1 MSYTRAVLKQSDLTR
16 YLKGMRAAGFA
27 EGRVV
32 VKPDGTHEIIVGKV
46 DETLAGPDP
55 DELLK

>member
-1 MSYTRAVLKQSDLTR
+1 MANARAALKQSDLTR
-16 YLKGMRAAGFA
+16 YLKAVQAAGFR
-27 EGRVV
+27 EGRVLV
-32 VKPDGTHEIIVGKV
+32 RPDGTHEIIVGKV